1 MIIESYL
8 QCSLHL
14 YIMCIVCRRV
24 IAGRKGFIQLNI
36 KRITVIDTGGVTA
49 RAIAR
54 RLRALKSFAVIEDAA
69 GLSPESFSERVIGV
83 VIAGDCSAL
92 SADNSSL
99 TAALASGLPVL
110 ALGLNAGALSEAMG
124 GSIAGLRV
132 EKSTSPVKFAPCALF
147 DGVSACDRYFERALD
162 IVLPEGADCIAEGGD
177 GFTAA
182 FADMSR
188 GIYAVQFNVE
198 SNDPDGMKI
207 LKNFASSVCADAGAW
222 TMPAF
227 LDECISS
234 LRAACPT
241 GEVVVAVSGGVMSTV
256 AAALA
261 ARAFGERAKFV
272 MCDTGLLRKGET
284 KRVADM
290 FSTELGITIKIIDLS
305 REIYDS
311 LAGASGKKQKREA
324 VMRVMLKALTGEG
337 DCIVRGSGRA
347 GTFALVPLETL
358 FKEEAKELGE
368 LMGLNAALLARQ
380 PFPESGLALR
390 VSGEVTPEGISLLR
404 EVDDIFTGEIE
415 AAGLDKKLWQY
426 YATLSAADDGE
437 YSIAL
442 HALVSSESLAGYAFR
457 LPYDLIERTV
467 MRVMRDNPKV
477 GGVLYDV
484 TGR

>member
-1 MIIESYL
+1 MD
-8 QCSLHL
+8 
-14 YIMCIVCRRV
+14 
-24 IAGRKGFIQLNI
+24 I
-36 KRITVIDTGGVTA
+36 KRITVIDTGGITA

-54 RLRALKSFAVIEDAA
+54 RLRTLKSFAVIEDVS
-69 GLSPESFSERVIGV
+69 GSSPESFSERVIGV

-92 SADNSSL
+92 NGDNSL
-99 TAALASGLPVL
+99 LAPVLSSGLPVL
-110 ALGLNAGALSEAMG
+110 ALGLNAGALAAAMG
-124 GSIAGLRV
+124 GSAAEMRV
-132 EKSTSPVKFAPCALF
+132 EKSTAPVKFAPCVLF

-162 IVLPEGADCIAEGGD
+162 LVLPEGVDCIAEGGE

-182 FADMSR
+182 FSDMSR
-188 GIYAVQFNVE
+188 SIYAVQFNVE

-207 LKNFASSVCADAGAW
+207 LKNFASSVCSDNGEW

-227 LDECISS
+227 LDECIAS
-234 LRAACPT
+234 LQAACPA
-241 GEVVVAVSGGVMSTV
+241 GEVAVAVSGGVMSNV
-256 AAALA
+256 AAALSL
-261 ARAFGERAKFV
+261 RAFGERAKFV
-272 MCDTGLLRKGET
+272 LCDTGLLRKEEA
-284 KRVADM
+284 KRVADILAA
-290 FSTELGITIKIIDLS
+290 ELHISVKTIDISNNIFA
-305 REIYDS
+305 S

-324 VMRVMLKALTGEG
+324 VMRTMLKALSGEG
-337 DCIVRGSGRA
+337 DCIVRGLGR
-347 GTFALVPLETL
+347 GGSFALVPLETL

-368 LMGLNAALLARQ
+368 LLGLNPSLLSRQ

-390 VSGEVTPEGISLLR
+390 MQGEVTPEGIGLLR
-404 EVDDIFTGEIE
+404 EVDDIFTSEIE

-426 YATLSAADDGE
+426 YATLSLADDGE

-467 MRVMRDNPKV
+467 MRILRENPNV